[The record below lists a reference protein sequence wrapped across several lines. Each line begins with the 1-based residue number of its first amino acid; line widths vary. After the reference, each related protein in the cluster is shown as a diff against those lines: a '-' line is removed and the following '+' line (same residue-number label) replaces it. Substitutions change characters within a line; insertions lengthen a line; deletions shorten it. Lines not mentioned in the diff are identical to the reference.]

1 MASKSPVR
9 NPDERFVDAVKAG
22 IEKLAA
28 DLNVPLSMGMGL
40 TKAYFL
46 EKGKVQAKVTAAE
59 FEAAYGEIKAMHRS
73 QTDEKKVEASD
84 NGRLPLSDEA
94 QAEWDRGRNSR
105 WFKKF
110 SIQDIRDR
118 FVTKI
123 KGSEEVTEA
132 DLDTLAGEKDAEKAV
147 IAGLVNARDDGAK
160 ENCGSP
166 AHSDA
171 VAKEFQPVA
180 KFRIEWFLTPE
191 GNKSWRRRKH
201 AQGNDD
207 MEYGNVLVVDNQQVF
222 YCDPCRQAAWD
233 VIADAKAE
241 LAKRGPVMR
250 EAIAAEQDAAKKVTL
265 QMELD
270 ELAELANTKLT
281 LYTRAGADRKIGAI
295 AKAASKNSALV
306 DQLKAAGGRIGGSR
320 YSGPRQSKMDRLNV
334 RFAKRGN

>member
-84 NGRLPLSDEA
+84 NGRLPLSEGG

-118 FVTKI
+118 FATKI
-123 KGSEEVTEA
+123 KGGEEVTEA

-180 KFRIEWFLTPE
+180 KFRIARGTNGWE
-191 GNKSWRRRKH
+191 RRKH
-201 AQGNDD
+201 DRGNDD
-207 MEYGNVLVVDNQQVF
+207 MEHGNVLVVDGQKVF
-222 YCDPCRQAAWD
+222 YCDGCRQAAWD